1 MRRAA
6 PAAAPVAVDKEVK
19 RKQRMGDIKLDLHRV
34 LLDNLNL
41 AALEHAT
48 EADLRAEI
56 NAISAEHL
64 NDNAIVLGREDRI
77 ILNKELYDE
86 VTGLGPLETL
96 LQDESV
102 NDILVN
108 GPQQIFVERSGKLE
122 LTDVTFKD
130 ERHLLRIID
139 KIVSA
144 VGRRVDESKPY
155 VDARLKDGSRFNAM
169 VPPVAVDGSLVS
181 IRKFKKDKLGIDDL
195 VQFGAFSEEMAA
207 YLQAAVSTRLN
218 VIVSGGTGSGKTTT
232 LNALSSFIADDERIL
247 TIEDTAE
254 LQLQQTHVGRMESRP
269 PNVEGKGEVSPRDCL
284 KNALRMRP
292 DRIIVGETRGE
303 EVIDML
309 QAMNTGH
316 DGSMT
321 TIHANNPRDGIS
333 RLENMVAMAGIEMP
347 LKAVRSQISSAVN
360 LIVQASRLQDGSRR
374 MTSIT
379 EITGMEGDVI
389 SMQEIFRFQRVGPD
403 ARQQD
408 HRPLSQPQACAATSP
423 SASASGAMICPR
435 PSLNPSQRSKP
446 HGHQCRTHHL
456 RSDLYRRAGA
466 RRRASIWRLFG
477 RSISLNSRVNRRL
490 EMIEKGDTP
499 RGGAGQICARR
510 CSSTRKSKG
519 IPLYSLWLSEKAQKG
534 RDCLLPATADHGDGR
549 PFGSVLPWPDRR
561 HRDRSTRAH
570 RRLHRHGGR
579 CCVYVGVH
587 ESQQAHGDHR
597 RTAPRCGRAD
607 GALLARRSPV
617 HQRHHHREQ
626 RNPRP
631 ACLRIRCDRG

>member
-1 MRRAA
+1 MFSKYKKQGDAPSVGQIAAVKTAPELSTEPVSPKPVSIRRASLPANVA
-6 PAAAPVAVDKEVK
+6 PLDRDLK
-19 RKQRMGDIKLDLHRV
+19 RKQRMGDIKLELHRA

-41 AALEHAT
+41 AALEHAS
-48 EADLRAEI
+48 EQDLRTEI
-56 NAISAEHL
+56 NEISAEIL
-64 NDNAIVLGREDRI
+64 SEKSIVLNSEDRNQ
-77 ILNKELYDE
+77 LNSELYDE

-96 LQDESV
+96 LKDDSV

-108 GPQQIFVERSGKLE
+108 GPQQIFVERDGKLQ

-130 ERHLLRIID
+130 EKHLLRIID

-144 VGRRVDESKPY
+144 VGRRVDESNPY

-169 VPPVAVDGSLVS
+169 VSPIAVDGSLVS

-195 VQFGAFSEEMAA
+195 VAFGAFSEEMAA
-207 YLQAAVSTRLN
+207 YLQAAVATRLN

-232 LNALSSFIADDERIL
+232 LNALSSFIDNNERIL

-321 TIHANNPRDGIS
+321 TIHANSARDGVS
-333 RLENMVAMAGIEMP
+333 RLENMIAMAGIEMP

-389 SMQEIFRFQRVGPD
+389 SMQEIFRFQRVGLTPENKIIG
-403 ARQQD
+403 
-408 HRPLSQPQACAATSP
+408 HYTAT
-423 SASASGAMICPR
+423 GV
-435 PSLNPSQRSKP
+435 RS
-446 HGHQCRTHHL
+446 HYSERFRMWGY
-456 RSDLYRRAGA
+456 DLP
-466 RRRASIWRLFG
+466 ASIY
-477 RSISLNSRVNRRL
+477 
-490 EMIEKGDTP
+490 E
-499 RGGAGQICARR
+499 
-510 CSSTRKSKG
+510 
-519 IPLYSLWLSEKAQKG
+519 
-534 RDCLLPATADHGDGR
+534 
-549 PFGSVLPWPDRR
+549 
-561 HRDRSTRAH
+561 
-570 RRLHRHGGR
+570 
-579 CCVYVGVH
+579 
-587 ESQQAHGDHR
+587 
-597 RTAPRCGRAD
+597 
-607 GALLARRSPV
+607 PV
-617 HQRHHHREQ
+617 V
-626 RNPRP
+626 
-631 ACLRIRCDRG
+631 AK

>member
-1 MRRAA
+1 MFSKYKKPGASAGAKTPTAA
-6 PAAAPVAVDKEVK
+6 SAKPVLAAVPAVAEEPRKSLMKAMPGQTAGVVAPQDKEKK
-19 RKQRMGDIKLDLHRV
+19 RKERLGEIKLELHKA

-41 AALEHAT
+41 AALETAS

-56 NAISAEHL
+56 NAIATESLDEMG
-64 NDNAIVLGREDRI
+64 IVLNREERTKLTQD
-77 ILNKELYDE
+77 LFFE

-96 LQDESV
+96 LKDETV

-108 GPQQIFVERSGKLE
+108 GPQQIFVERNGKLE

-130 ERHLLRIID
+130 EKHLMRIID

-144 VGRRVDESKPY
+144 VGRRVDESNPY
-155 VDARLKDGSRFNAM
+155 VDARLQDGSRFNAM

-181 IRKFKKDKLGIDDL
+181 IRKFKKDKLGIEDL
-195 VQFGAFSEEMAA
+195 VGFGAFTEEMAA
-207 YLQAAVSTRLN
+207 YLQAAVATRLN
-218 VIVSGGTGSGKTTT
+218 IIVSGGTGSGKTTT
-232 LNALSSFIADDERIL
+232 LNALSSFIDNNERIL

-321 TIHANNPRDGIS
+321 TIHANNARDGIS
-333 RLENMVAMAGIEMP
+333 RLENMIAMAGMEMP

-389 SMQEIFRFQRVGPD
+389 SMQEVFRFQRVGLTPD
-403 ARQQD
+403 NKIIG
-408 HRPLSQPQACAATSP
+408 HFTAT
-423 SASASGAMICPR
+423 GV
-435 PSLNPSQRSKP
+435 RS
-446 HGHQCRTHHL
+446 HY
-456 RSDLYRRAGA
+456 SDR
-466 RRRASIWRLFG
+466 F
-477 RSISLNSRVNRRL
+477 
-490 EMIEKGDTP
+490 K
-499 RGGAGQICARR
+499 
-510 CSSTRKSKG
+510 
-519 IPLYSLWLSEKAQKG
+519 LWG
-534 RDCLLPATADHGDGR
+534 YDLP
-549 PFGSVLPWPDRR
+549 
-561 HRDRSTRAH
+561 
-570 RRLHRHGGR
+570 
-579 CCVYVGVH
+579 
-587 ESQQAHGDHR
+587 
-597 RTAPRCGRAD
+597 
-607 GALLARRSPV
+607 
-617 HQRHHHREQ
+617 
-626 RNPRP
+626 P
-631 ACLRIRCDRG
+631 AIFEPMVAE